1 MIKKTMRFYDT
12 EGKLLKYV
20 KTISDIVAKPCVDLV
35 CGDAYLRYR
44 ILRKKQLSLH
54 KGGYLSMSEFR

>member
-12 EGKLLKYV
+12 EGKLLKSV

-35 CGDAYLRYR
+35 CGDAY
-44 ILRKKQLSLH
+44 
-54 KGGYLSMSEFR
+54 